1 MFTACKAYI
10 CYSRMLNRPAGNRV
24 RARLQPDCR
33 RGRPEPGRPCEREV
47 IHAAAKEA
55 AHSGSCGLRP
65 MLVDIAAPLGQGW
78 AGLVATDP
86 VGDLARS
93 GGEMPSKIEEETQ
106 RDARWPRRGGGRGLE
121 RITVNLTPRSSAALV
136 LAVELSGDTKTD
148 TINRALQIY
157 AYLEQ
162 VIRDGGSVHVR
173 EQNGAELE
181 RLRIVG

>member
-1 MFTACKAYI
+1 
-10 CYSRMLNRPAGNRV
+10 
-24 RARLQPDCR
+24 
-33 RGRPEPGRPCEREV
+33 
-47 IHAAAKEA
+47 
-55 AHSGSCGLRP
+55 
-65 MLVDIAAPLGQGW
+65 
-78 AGLVATDP
+78 
-86 VGDLARS
+86 
-93 GGEMPSKIEEETQ
+93 MPSKIEEETQ

-121 RITVNLTPRSSAALV
+121 RITVNLTSRSSAALV